1 MTCFVCEVGRV
12 LVELLAGKVMDGSLN
27 GSITFNPKSSVN

>member
-12 LVELLAGKVMDGSLN
+12 LVEFLARKVMEGSLN
-27 GSITFNPKSSVN
+27 GSITSNLKSSVN